1 MPRFTSRNNGT
12 SPFIWCAAIICAIIS
27 IVVIFGGIVVF
38 VGYIIIHPRVPV
50 ISVAGAHLDFLKYDI
65 VGVMQTQITIVIRS
79 ENDNAKA
86 HALFDET
93 EFALSYEGKTIAYLR
108 QSEFEV
114 GKERSVDYHYVVQSY
129 PIPLSP
135 TMMEAI
141 DFAVKKDVITFE
153 LKGGSKTR
161 WRVGPLGSVKF
172 ECNLSC
178 ELRFRPS
185 DHSYIPSPCTS
196 SHKH

>member
-1 MPRFTSRNNGT
+1 MPRLTSRHGT
-12 SPFIWCAAIICAIIS
+12 SPFIWCAAIICALIS

-38 VGYIIIHPRVPV
+38 VGYMVIHPRVP
-50 ISVAGAHLDFLKYDI
+50 ILSVADAHLDLLKYDI
-65 VGVMQTQITIVIRS
+65 VGVMQTQLTIVIRA

-86 HALFDET
+86 NALFDEN
-93 EFALSYEGKTIAYLR
+93 EFKLSYEGKPIAILKADR
-108 QSEFEV
+108 FEV
-114 GKERSVDYHYVVQSY
+114 DKERSIYNHYLVQSY

-135 TMMEAI
+135 TMMQAI
-141 DFAVKKDVITFE
+141 DFAVKQDVITFE

-185 DHSYIPSPCTS
+185 DHIYIPSPCTS
-196 SHKH
+196 AHKN

>member
-1 MPRFTSRNNGT
+1 MPRLTSRHGT

-38 VGYIIIHPRVPV
+38 VGYMVIHPRVPI
-50 ISVAGAHLDFLKYDI
+50 ISVDGAHLDLLKYDI
-65 VGVMQTQITIVIRS
+65 VGVMQTQLTIVIRA

-86 HALFDET
+86 HALFDKT
-93 EFALSYEGKTIAYLR
+93 EFKLIYEGKTIAYLR
-108 QSEFEV
+108 QDEFEV
-114 GKERSVDYHYVVQSY
+114 DKERSVLSNYLVQSY
-129 PIPLSP
+129 PIPLNP

-141 DFAVKKDVITFE
+141 DFAVKQDVITFQ
-153 LKGGSKTR
+153 LKGGSKAR
-161 WRVGPLGSVKF
+161 WRVGPLGSVRF

-185 DHSYIPSPCTS
+185 DHSYISSPCTS
-196 SHKH
+196 AHKN

>member
-1 MPRFTSRNNGT
+1 MPRLTSRHGT

-38 VGYIIIHPRVPV
+38 VGYMVIHPRVPI
-50 ISVAGAHLDFLKYDI
+50 ISVTDAHLDFLKYDI
-65 VGVMQTQITIVIRS
+65 VGVMQTQLTIIIRS

-86 HALFDET
+86 HALFDDT
-93 EFALSYEGKTIAYLR
+93 VFALSYEGKTIAYLK
-108 QSEFEV
+108 QDEFEV
-114 GKERSVDYHYVVQSY
+114 DKERSMYAHFLVQSS
-129 PIPLSP
+129 PIPLNP
-135 TMMEAI
+135 TMMQAI
-141 DFAVKKDVITFE
+141 DYAIKQDVITFE

-196 SHKH
+196 AHKH